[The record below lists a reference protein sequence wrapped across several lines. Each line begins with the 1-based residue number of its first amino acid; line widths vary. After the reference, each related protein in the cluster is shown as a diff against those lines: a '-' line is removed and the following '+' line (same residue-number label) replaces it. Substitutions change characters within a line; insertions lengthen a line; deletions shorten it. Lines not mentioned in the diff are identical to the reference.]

1 VITGFR
7 HKGLRRYHETG
18 SLAGIQP
25 RHASRLRILLAALES
40 SHMIGDMDIPGL
52 RLHALKGVQRGRWS
66 VWVDGNWRLTFGF
79 HGGHAHAVDYEDYH

>member
-40 SHMIGDMDIPGL
+40 SHVIGDMDIPGL

>member
-18 SLAGIQP
+18 SLAGIRP

-40 SHMIGDMDIPGL
+40 SHVIGDMDIPGL
-52 RLHALKGVQRGRWS
+52 RLHALKGDQRGRWS

>member
-1 VITGFR
+1 MITGFR

-40 SHMIGDMDIPGL
+40 SHVIGDMDIPGL

>member
-25 RHASRLRILLAALES
+25 RHVSRLRILLAALES
-40 SHMIGDMDIPGL
+40 SHVIGDMDIPGL
-52 RLHALKGVQRGRWS
+52 RLHALKGDQRGRWS